1 MKCEKCGRENQ
12 EGARFC
18 GGCGASLEKK
28 EDFKIQKRKKSGKRK
43 WIIAALSVIA
53 VLVIGIGGSI
63 LFQKKKEKD
72 FNDLVAS
79 ADRYLKKMDYQKAI
93 ESYRK
98 ILEIDPKRKS
108 AYQGMI
114 QAYYHQGKE
123 DEIESVIAE
132 AEKNISDAETFDEIR
147 YWGKVEERLEGYLKF
162 ITELTEKIPQ
172 DGFRVEMRRL
182 QTYGLSFLKNI
193 DFNQDG
199 MDELTLAY
207 TDTRSE
213 DYEKVVEYK
222 VEVWAWKKDHMEKVY
237 EGEPFQ
243 FNGDGQAVRF
253 VYLEDGT
260 IQLVTGE
267 NTTSAITVYY
277 GYTGE
282 KFEEQKTVE
291 ADIGT
296 LSVKING
303 EEVTEQEWEEYSAQY
318 DVSNM
323 ESYFLQGYG
332 EAKWYGNY
340 TIDRTKQEL
349 EYQLRA
355 AKENYKQAIEQ
366 KAEREEREEQI
377 QDGNYITITDNIN
390 MYLNVYTEENNKML
404 EIKYSERTDDA
415 YMEVESLTCKYDK
428 EEGIYKEV
436 AEDPVHM
443 LAIDQEGDIVSVL
456 IKNEN
461 TGHQVSV
468 ELQREKQYDSVE
480 VHEQYRKVFVSD
492 SAESQDMQGEETEP
506 EDLEVLQESE
516 VDIDVPEETEN
527 NLSDLSKDAV
537 AEMVAEHY
545 TSLLPEGDG
554 GSYTIYQ
561 HEMTETE
568 QGYDFVL
575 RYCISEEK
583 AKEIINRGGSVQ
595 ANTLAGTASVNLETG
610 EVTMENSDPWNLNT
624 VN

>member
-12 EGARFC
+12 EEACFC
-18 GGCGASLEKK
+18 GGCGAALEKK
-28 EDFKIQKRKKSGKRK
+28 ELNLQKRKKSGKGK
-43 WIIAALSVIA
+43 WIMAALSVIA
-53 VLVIGIGGSI
+53 ILVIGIGGSI

-72 FNDLVAS
+72 FKDLVAS
-79 ADRYLKKMDYQKAI
+79 ADRYLKEREYQKAVD
-93 ESYRK
+93 SYHK

-114 QAYYHQGKE
+114 QAYYYQGKE

-132 AEKNISDAETFDEIR
+132 AEKIISDTEIFDEIR
-147 YWGKVEERLEGYLKF
+147 YWGKVKERLEGYLKF

-172 DGFRVEMRRL
+172 DGFRVEMQRL

-243 FNGDGQAVRF
+243 FNGDGRAVRF

-291 ADIGT
+291 ANIGT

-349 EYQLRA
+349 EYQRCA
-355 AKENYKQAIEQ
+355 AEENYKQSIEQ
-366 KAEREEREEQI
+366 KAEREEREKQI
-377 QDGNYITITDNIN
+377 QDGNYIAITDDIN

-415 YMEVESLTCKYDK
+415 YMEVESFTCKYDK
-428 EEGIYKEV
+428 ESGIYKEV
-436 AEDPVHM
+436 AEDPVHV
-443 LAIDQEGDIVSVL
+443 LAIAQEGDTVSIL

-461 TGHQVSV
+461 TGHQVSA
-468 ELQREKQYDSVE
+468 ELQRETQYDSVE
-480 VHEQYRKVFVSD
+480 AHEQYRKAFVSD
-492 SAESQDMQGEETEP
+492 SVESQEEEDEP
-506 EDLEVLQESE
+506 EGLDMSQESKE
-516 VDIDVPEETEN
+516 DIEVPEETEN
-527 NLSDLSKDAV
+527 NLSDLSKDAI
-537 AEMVAEHY
+537 AEMVVEHY
-545 TSLLPEGDG
+545 MSLLPEGDG
-554 GSYTIYQ
+554 GYYTIYQ
-561 HEMTETE
+561 HEMMETE
-568 QGYDFVL
+568 QGYDFSL

-583 AKEIINRGGSVQ
+583 AKEIISRGGSVQ
-595 ANTLAGTASVNLETG
+595 ANTLAGVASVNLKTG
-610 EVTMENSDPWNLNT
+610 EVTMGNSDPWNLNAI
-624 VN
+624 N